1 RCLSDSDELY
11 TINRTPPGS
20 GRPQRLLW
28 QTAVR
33 HITEQRFIQE
43 HSSSSG
49 GSSSGGGKGVSSDE
63 TCCPNHHPHPPHHH
77 HLRRQSAGRSLGSE
91 RHNNGGT
98 KVFPEGTSSSGDLGF
113 LPLDCAPSNSDFFLN
128 WGYTYRGVIFPT
140 LRNSFKSRDLERLY
154 QRYFLGQRRKSEV
167 VMNILDVLTK
177 LTLLFLHLTLA
188 SAPMDPIKGILLG
201 FFTGIEVVICALVV
215 VRKDTTSYTY
225 LQYSGV
231 VTWVAMATQILA
243 AGLGCGLLGDGI
255 GYVLFTLFATY
266 SMLPLPLTWAILAG
280 LVTSVLQ
287 LVMQLVIPRF
297 AVTSLNQIAAQAVLF
312 MCMNTAGIF
321 ISYLSDRAQRQAFL
335 ETRRCVEA
343 RLRLETEN
351 QRQERLVL
359 SVLPRFVV
367 LEMIN
372 DMTNVEDEHLQHQF
386 HKIYIHRYENVSILF
401 ADVKGFTNLSTTL
414 SAQELVRMLNE
425 LFARFDRLAHEHHC
439 LRIKILGDCYYCVS
453 GLPEPRQDHAH
464 CCVEMGLSMIKTIR
478 YVRSRTKHD
487 IDMRIGI
494 HSGSVLC
501 GVLGLRK
508 WQFDVWSWDVDIA
521 NKLESGG
528 IPGRIHISK
537 ATLDCLNGDYKV
549 EEGHGKERNEF
560 LRKHNIETYL
570 IKQPEESLLTLPED
584 IVKEA
589 VSSSDRRNSGATFT
603 EGSWSP
609 ELPFDNIV
617 GKQNTLAALTRNSIN
632 LLPNHLAQALHVQ
645 SGPEEINKRIE
656 HTIDLRSGDKLRRE
670 HIKPFSLMFKD
681 SSLEHKYSQMRD
693 EVFKSNL
700 VCAFIVLVFI
710 TAIQSLLPSSRVIS
724 MVIQFSILIML
735 HSALVLI
742 TTAEDYKCLP
752 LMLRKTCCWIN
763 ETYLARNV
771 IIFASILINFLGAI
785 INILWCDFDK
795 PIALK
800 NQTFN
805 NSSASFT
812 DICSCPEYFVFTGVL
827 AMVTCAVFL
836 RLNSVLKLAVLLIMI
851 AIYSL
856 LTETIYASLFLQ
868 YDNFNHNGD
877 TDFLG
882 TKEASLLL
890 MAMFLLAVFYHGQ
903 QLEYTA
909 RLDFLWR
916 VQAKEEINEMKEL
929 REHNENMLRNILP
942 SHVARHFLEKDRDN
956 EELYSQSY
964 DAVGVMFA
972 SIPGFADFYSQT
984 EMNNQGVECLRLLNE
999 IIADFDELL
1008 GEERFQDIEKIKT
1021 IGSTYMAVSGLSPEK
1036 QQCEDKWG
1044 HLCALADFSIALNE
1058 SIQEINK
1065 HSFNNFELRIGIS
1078 HGSVVAGVI
1087 GAKKPQYDIWGK
1099 TVNLA
1104 SRMDSTGVSD
1114 RIQVPEETY
1123 LILKDRGF
1131 AFDYRGE
1138 IYVKGISEQEGKIK
1152 TYFLLGRV
1160 QPNPL
1165 ILQPR
1170 KLTGQYS
1177 LAAVV
1182 LGLVQSLNRQ
1192 KQKQILNENN
1202 NSGIIKGHYNRRTL
1216 LTPGGSEAAAQADG
1230 ADKTELP

>member
-1 RCLSDSDELY
+1 MELSEVRCSSASEELY
-11 TINRTPPGS
+11 TINKTPSSSNNSNSSGS
-20 GRPQRLLW
+20 ARPKRLLW
-28 QTAVR
+28 QNAVR
-33 HITEQRFIQE
+33 HITEQRFIHEQ
-43 HSSSSG
+43 
-49 GSSSGGGKGVSSDE
+49 GGGGVKGIGPEEPYDPSQGA
-63 TCCPNHHPHPPHHH
+63 
-77 HLRRQSAGRSLGSE
+77 RKQSAGRTSVGD

-98 KVFPEGTSSSGDLGF
+98 KVFPERASSDLGF
-113 LPLDCAPSNSDFFLN
+113 LQIDCAPSNSDFFLN

-154 QRYFLGQRRKSEV
+154 QRYFLGQRRKSVV
-167 VMNILDVLTK
+167 VMNILDVVTK
-177 LTLLFLHLTLA
+177 LTLLVLHLTLA
-188 SAPMDPIKGILLG
+188 SIPMDPIKGTLLG

-215 VRKDTTSYTY
+215 VRKDTTSHSY

-243 AGLGCGLLGDGI
+243 AGLGYGLLGDGV

-280 LVTSVLQ
+280 LFTSGLHILVQ
-287 LVMQLVIPRF
+287 LLISKNVQL
-297 AVTSLNQIAAQAVLF
+297 SSNQIAAQSVLF

-335 ETRRCVEA
+335 ETRRCIEA

-386 HKIYIHRYENVSILF
+386 HRIYIHRYENVSILF

-453 GLPEPRQDHAH
+453 GLPEPRPDHAH

-537 ATLDCLNGDYKV
+537 AALDCLNGDYEV
-549 EEGHGKERNEF
+549 EEGHGKDRNDF
-560 LRKHNIETYL
+560 LRRHNIETYL
-570 IKQPEESLLTLPED
+570 IKQPEESLLSLPED
-584 IVKEA
+584 IMKEA
-589 VSSSDRRNSGATFT
+589 ASSADRRASSATFN
-603 EGSWSP
+603 EASWSP

-617 GKQNTLAALTRNSIN
+617 GKEN
-632 LLPNHLAQALHVQ
+632 
-645 SGPEEINKRIE
+645 
-656 HTIDLRSGDKLRRE
+656 
-670 HIKPFSLMFKD
+670 
-681 SSLEHKYSQMRD
+681 YSQMRD

-700 VCAFIVLVFI
+700 VCAFIVLIFI
-710 TAIQSLLPSSRVIS
+710 TTIQSLLPSASMVT
-724 MVIQFSILIML
+724 MVIQFSVLIIL
-735 HSALVLI
+735 HSCLVLV

-752 LMLRKTCCWIN
+752 LVLRKACCWIN
-763 ETYLARNV
+763 ETYAARNV
-771 IIFASILINFLGAI
+771 IIFVSILINFLAAM

-795 PIALK
+795 SSTFR
-800 NQTFN
+800 NQTYN
-805 NSSASFT
+805 ESASIP
-812 DICSCPEYFVFTGVL
+812 DICFYPEYFVFTGVL

-836 RLNSVLKLAVLLIMI
+836 RLNSVLKLAVLLVMI

-856 LTETIYASLFLQ
+856 LTEAFYTSLFVR
-868 YDNFNHNGD
+868 YDTVHHN
-877 TDFLG
+877 TENFLG
-882 TKEASLLL
+882 TKETSLLL

-1008 GEERFQDIEKIKT
+1008 GEDRFQDIEKIKT

-1044 HLCALADFSIALNE
+1044 HLCALADFAIALNE

-1065 HSFNNFELRIGIS
+1065 HSFNNFELRIGMT

-1104 SRMDSTGVSD
+1104 SRMDSTGVSGK
-1114 RIQVPEETY
+1114 IQVPEETY
-1123 LILKDRGF
+1123 LILKERGF
-1131 AFDYRGE
+1131 AFEYRGE
-1138 IYVKGISEQEGKIK
+1138 IYVKGISEQEGKIR
-1152 TYFLLGRV
+1152 THFLLGRV

-1170 KLTGQYS
+1170 KITGQYS

-1202 NSGIIKGHYNRRTL
+1202 NSGIMKGHHHYNRRTL
-1216 LTPGGSEAAAQADG
+1216 LAHGGSEVGGGHHAEA
-1230 ADKTELP
+1230 ADKTELS

>member
-1 RCLSDSDELY
+1 MELSEVRCLSDSAELY

-20 GRPQRLLW
+20 GRARPQRLLW

-43 HSSSSG
+43 QSSSSG
-49 GSSSGGGKGVSSDE
+49 GSSGGGKALGSQDS
-63 TCCPNHHPHPPHHH
+63 CCPNHHPHPP
-77 HLRRQSAGRSLGSE
+77 RRPSE

-98 KVFPEGTSSSGDLGF
+98 KVFPERTSSSGDLGF
-113 LPLDCAPSNSDFFLN
+113 LHLDCAPSNSDFFLS

-154 QRYFLGQRRKSEV
+154 QRYFLGQRRKSQV

-177 LTLLFLHLTLA
+177 LTLLLLHLTLA

-280 LVTSVLQ
+280 LVTSLLQ
-287 LVMQLVIPRF
+287 LVMQLVIPRL
-297 AVTSLNQIAAQAVLF
+297 AVTSLNQIAAPAVLF

-584 IVKEA
+584 IVKES
-589 VSSSDRRNSGATFT
+589 VSISDRRNSGATFT

-617 GKQNTLAALTRNSIN
+617 GKQN
-632 LLPNHLAQALHVQ
+632 
-645 SGPEEINKRIE
+645 
-656 HTIDLRSGDKLRRE
+656 
-670 HIKPFSLMFKD
+670 
-681 SSLEHKYSQMRD
+681 YSQMRD

-710 TAIQSLLPSSRVIS
+710 TAIQSLLPSTRMMP

-735 HSALVLI
+735 HSTLVLI

-752 LMLRKTCCWIN
+752 LVLRKTCCWIN

-795 PIALK
+795 PIPFK

-805 NSSASFT
+805 SSESFT
-812 DICSCPEYFVFTGVL
+812 DICSYPEYFVFTGVL

-856 LTETIYASLFLQ
+856 LTETVYASLFLQ
-868 YDNFNHNGD
+868 YDNLNHNGE

-1104 SRMDSTGVSD
+1104 SRMDSTGVSG

-1123 LILKDRGF
+1123 LILKDKGF

-1216 LTPGGSEAAAQADG
+1216 LTSSGPEAVAQAEG
-1230 ADKTELP
+1230 SDKTELP

>member
-1 RCLSDSDELY
+1 MELSEVRCLSDSDELY
-11 TINRTPPGS
+11 TINQTPPS
-20 GRPQRLLW
+20 GGVRSQRLLW

-43 HSSSSG
+43 HSS
-49 GSSSGGGKGVSSDE
+49 GKALGSDE
-63 TCCPNHHPHPPHHH
+63 PCCPNHSHRPRSH
-77 HLRRQSAGRSLGSE
+77 SAGKSLGA
-91 RHNNGGT
+91 HNNGGT
-98 KVFPEGTSSSGDLGF
+98 KVFPERTSSSGDLGF
-113 LPLDCAPSNSDFFLN
+113 LHVDCAPSNSDFFLS

-140 LRNSFKSRDLERLY
+140 LHNSFKSRDLERLY

-167 VMNILDVLTK
+167 VVNILDILTK
-177 LTLLFLHLTLA
+177 LTLLLLHLSLA
-188 SAPMDPIKGILLG
+188 SAPMGSLKGILLG

-243 AGLGCGLLGDGI
+243 AGLGCGLLGDSV

-280 LVTSVLQ
+280 LVTSLLQ
-287 LVMQLVIPRF
+287 LVMEMVIPRH
-297 AVTSLNQIAAQAVLF
+297 AVTSINQTAAQAVLF

-487 IDMRIGI
+487 VDMRIGI

-537 ATLDCLNGDYKV
+537 ATLDCLNGDYNV

-589 VSSSDRRNSGATFT
+589 ITSSDRRNSAATFT

-617 GKQNTLAALTRNSIN
+617 GKQ
-632 LLPNHLAQALHVQ
+632 H
-645 SGPEEINKRIE
+645 
-656 HTIDLRSGDKLRRE
+656 
-670 HIKPFSLMFKD
+670 
-681 SSLEHKYSQMRD
+681 YSQMRD

-700 VCAFIVLVFI
+700 VCAFMVLLFI
-710 TAIQSLLPSSRVIS
+710 TAVQSLLPSSRMIPMIV
-724 MVIQFSILIML
+724 QFSVLIML
-735 HSALVLI
+735 HSALLLI

-752 LMLRKTCCWIN
+752 LVLRKTCCWIN

-771 IIFASILINFLGAI
+771 IIFASIMINFLGAV
-785 INILWCDFDK
+785 INILWCDFDQ
-795 PIALK
+795 PVAFK

-805 NSSASFT
+805 SSAYFP
-812 DICSCPEYFVFTGVL
+812 DICSYPEYFVFTGIL

-851 AIYSL
+851 AIYCF
-856 LTETIYASLFLQ
+856 LTETIYASLFQ
-868 YDNFNHNGD
+868 RYDDIHHNGD
-877 TDFLG
+877 TNFLG

-890 MAMFLLAVFYHGQ
+890 MAVFLLAVFYHGQ

-916 VQAKEEINEMKEL
+916 GQAKEEINEMKEL

-1104 SRMDSTGVSD
+1104 SRMDSTGISG
-1114 RIQVPEETY
+1114 RMQVPEETY
-1123 LILKDRGF
+1123 LILKDKGF

-1216 LTPGGSEAAAQADG
+1216 LTSGGSESAAQVEG

>member
-1 RCLSDSDELY
+1 MELSDVRCLSGSEELY
-11 TINRTPPGS
+11 TIHPTPPAGDGGS
-20 GRPQRLLW
+20 GSRPQRLLW

-33 HITEQRFIQE
+33 HITEQRFV
-43 HSSSSG
+43 HGHRGSG
-49 GSSSGGGKGVSSDE
+49 GGSGSSSKASDPVGGG
-63 TCCPNHHPHPPHHH
+63 PNHHASQ
-77 HLRRQSAGRSLGSE
+77 LAGDSALPLYALGPGE
-91 RHNNGGT
+91 RAHSPGCT
-98 KVFPEGTSSSGDLGF
+98 KVFPERSGSGGGGGSGGAGDLGF
-113 LPLDCAPSNSDFFLN
+113 LHLDCAPSNSDFFLKG
-128 WGYTYRGVIFPT
+128 GYSYRGVIFPT

-167 VMNILDVLTK
+167 VMNVLDVLTK
-177 LTLLFLHLTLA
+177 LTLLVLHLSLA
-188 SAPMDPIKGILLG
+188 SAPMDPLKGILLG

-215 VRKDTTSYTY
+215 VRKDTTSHTY

-231 VTWVAMATQILA
+231 VTWVAMTTQILA
-243 AGLGCGLLGDGI
+243 AGLGYGLLGDGI

-280 LVTSVLQ
+280 LGTSLLQVVLQ
-287 LVMQLVIPRF
+287 GVIPRL
-297 AVTSLNQIAAQAVLF
+297 AVISINQVVAQAVLF

-386 HKIYIHRYENVSILF
+386 HRIYIHRYENVSILF

-487 IDMRIGI
+487 VDMRIGI

-537 ATLDCLNGDYKV
+537 ATLDCLNGDYNV

-570 IKQPEESLLTLPED
+570 IKQPEESLLSLPED
-584 IVKEA
+584 IVKES

-681 SSLEHKYSQMRD
+681 SSLEHKY
-693 EVFKSNL
+693 
-700 VCAFIVLVFI
+700 
-710 TAIQSLLPSSRVIS
+710 
-724 MVIQFSILIML
+724 
-735 HSALVLI
+735 
-742 TTAEDYKCLP
+742 
-752 LMLRKTCCWIN
+752 
-763 ETYLARNV
+763 
-771 IIFASILINFLGAI
+771 
-785 INILWCDFDK
+785 
-795 PIALK
+795 
-800 NQTFN
+800 
-805 NSSASFT
+805 
-812 DICSCPEYFVFTGVL
+812 FVFTGVL

-851 AIYSL
+851 AIYAL
-856 LTETIYASLFLQ
+856 LTETIYAGLFLR
-868 YDNFNHNGD
+868 YDNLNHSGE
-877 TDFLG
+877 DFLG

-1008 GEERFQDIEKIKT
+1008 GEDRFQDIEKIKT

-1036 QQCEDKWG
+1036 QQCEDKWE
-1044 HLCALADFSIALNE
+1044 HLCALADFSLALTE

-1104 SRMDSTGVSD
+1104 SRMDSTGVSG

-1123 LILKDRGF
+1123 LILKDQGF

-1160 QPNPL
+1160 QPNPF
-1165 ILQPR
+1165 ILPPR
-1170 KLTGQYS
+1170 RLPGQYS

-1192 KQKQILNENN
+1192 RQKQLLNENN
-1202 NSGIIKGHYNRRTL
+1202 NTGIIKGHYNRRTL
-1216 LTPGGSEAAAQADG
+1216 LTPSGPEPGAQAEG
-1230 ADKTELP
+1230 TDKSELP

>member
-1 RCLSDSDELY
+1 MELSDVRCLSGSEELY
-11 TINRTPPGS
+11 TIHPTPPAGDGGS
-20 GRPQRLLW
+20 GSRPQRLLW

-33 HITEQRFIQE
+33 HITEQRFV
-43 HSSSSG
+43 HGHRGSG
-49 GSSSGGGKGVSSDE
+49 GGSGSSSKASDPVGGG
-63 TCCPNHHPHPPHHH
+63 PNHHASQ
-77 HLRRQSAGRSLGSE
+77 LAGDSALPLYALGPGE
-91 RHNNGGT
+91 RAHSPGCT
-98 KVFPEGTSSSGDLGF
+98 KVFPERSGSGGGGGAGDLGF
-113 LPLDCAPSNSDFFLN
+113 LHLDCAPSNSDFFLKG
-128 WGYTYRGVIFPT
+128 GYSYRGVIFPT

-167 VMNILDVLTK
+167 VMNVLDVLTK
-177 LTLLFLHLTLA
+177 LTLLVLHLSLA
-188 SAPMDPIKGILLG
+188 SAPMDPLKGILLG

-215 VRKDTTSYTY
+215 VRKDTTSHTY

-231 VTWVAMATQILA
+231 VTWVAMTTQILA
-243 AGLGCGLLGDGI
+243 AGLGYGLLGDGI

-280 LVTSVLQ
+280 LGTSLLQVVLQ
-287 LVMQLVIPRF
+287 GVTPRLAVI
-297 AVTSLNQIAAQAVLF
+297 SINQVVAQAVLF

-372 DMTNVEDEHLQHQF
+372 DMSNVEDEHLQHQF
-386 HKIYIHRYENVSILF
+386 HRIYIHRYENVSILF

-487 IDMRIGI
+487 VDMRIGI

-537 ATLDCLNGDYKV
+537 ATLDCLSGHYNV
-549 EEGHGKERNEF
+549 EEGHGKERNDF

-570 IKQPEESLLTLPED
+570 IKQPEESLLSLPED
-584 IVKEA
+584 IVKES
-589 VSSSDRRNSGATFT
+589 VSSSDGRNSGATFT

-617 GKQNTLAALTRNSIN
+617 GKQN
-632 LLPNHLAQALHVQ
+632 
-645 SGPEEINKRIE
+645 
-656 HTIDLRSGDKLRRE
+656 
-670 HIKPFSLMFKD
+670 
-681 SSLEHKYSQMRD
+681 YSQMRD

-700 VCAFIVLVFI
+700 VCAFIVLLFI
-710 TAIQSLLPSSRVIS
+710 TAIQSLLPSSRV
-724 MVIQFSILIML
+724 MPMAIQFSILIML

-752 LMLRKTCCWIN
+752 LVLRKTCCWIN

-785 INILWCDFDK
+785 LNILWCDFDK
-795 PIALK
+795 SIPLK
-800 NQTFN
+800 NLTF
-805 NSSASFT
+805 NSSAVFT
-812 DICSCPEYFVFTGVL
+812 DICSYPEYFVFTGVL

-851 AIYSL
+851 AIYAL
-856 LTETIYASLFLQ
+856 LTETIYAGLFLR
-868 YDNFNHNGD
+868 YDNLNHSGE
-877 TDFLG
+877 DFLG

-1008 GEERFQDIEKIKT
+1008 GEDRFQDIEKIKT

-1036 QQCEDKWG
+1036 QQCEAKWE
-1044 HLCALADFSIALNE
+1044 HLCALADFSLALTE

-1104 SRMDSTGVSD
+1104 SRMDSTGVSG

-1123 LILKDRGF
+1123 LILKDQGF

-1160 QPNPL
+1160 QPNPF
-1165 ILQPR
+1165 ILPPR
-1170 KLTGQYS
+1170 RLPGQYS

-1192 KQKQILNENN
+1192 RQKQLLNENN
-1202 NSGIIKGHYNRRTL
+1202 NTGIIKGHYNRRTL
-1216 LTPGGSEAAAQADG
+1216 LTPSGPEPGAQAEG
-1230 ADKTELP
+1230 TDKSELP

>member
-1 RCLSDSDELY
+1 MELSEVRCSSASEELY
-11 TINRTPPGS
+11 TINKTPSNNNGN
-20 GRPQRLLW
+20 RPKRLLW
-28 QTAVR
+28 QNAVR
-33 HITEQRFIQE
+33 HITEQRFIHE
-43 HSSSSG
+43 HSPKPVSPDEPHAQ
-49 GSSSGGGKGVSSDE
+49 GSRK
-63 TCCPNHHPHPPHHH
+63 
-77 HLRRQSAGRSLGSE
+77 QSAGRTSVSD

-98 KVFPEGTSSSGDLGF
+98 KVFPERSSSDLGF
-113 LPLDCAPSNSDFFLN
+113 LQIDCAPSNSDFFLS

-140 LRNSFKSRDLERLY
+140 LRYAFKSRDLERLY
-154 QRYFLGQRRKSEV
+154 QRYFLGQRRKSVV
-167 VMNILDVLTK
+167 VMNILDVVTK
-177 LTLLFLHLTLA
+177 LTLLVLHLTLA
-188 SAPMDPIKGILLG
+188 STPMDPIKGMLLG

-215 VRKDTTSYTY
+215 VRKDTSSHGY

-243 AGLGCGLLGDGI
+243 TGLGYGLLGDGI

-266 SMLPLPLTWAILAG
+266 SMLPLPLTWAIVAG
-280 LVTSVLQ
+280 LLTSALHIAIQLLVPPRAQISTNQLLAQVL
-287 LVMQLVIPRF
+287 
-297 AVTSLNQIAAQAVLF
+297 LF
-312 MCMNTAGIF
+312 LCINTAGMF

-335 ETRRCVEA
+335 ETRRCIEA

-372 DMTNVEDEHLQHQF
+372 DMTNVEDENLQHQF
-386 HKIYIHRYENVSILF
+386 HRIYIHRYENVSILF

-453 GLPEPRQDHAH
+453 GLPEPRPDHAH

-537 ATLDCLNGDYKV
+537 AALDCLNGDYEV
-549 EEGHGKERNEF
+549 EEGHGKDRNDF
-560 LRKHNIETYL
+560 LRRHNIETFL

-584 IVKEA
+584 IMRD
-589 VSSSDRRNSGATFT
+589 STNQSDHRPSNTSFT
-603 EGSWSP
+603 EGTWSP
-609 ELPFDNIV
+609 ELPFHNIV
-617 GKQNTLAALTRNSIN
+617 GKQN
-632 LLPNHLAQALHVQ
+632 
-645 SGPEEINKRIE
+645 
-656 HTIDLRSGDKLRRE
+656 
-670 HIKPFSLMFKD
+670 
-681 SSLEHKYSQMRD
+681 YSQMRD

-700 VCAFIVLVFI
+700 VCAFIVLLFI
-710 TAIQSLLPSSRVIS
+710 TGIQSFLPSARMVT
-724 MVIQFSILIML
+724 MVIQFS
-735 HSALVLI
+735 VLI
-742 TTAEDYKCLP
+742 LLHCCLVIVTTAEDYKCLP
-752 LMLRKTCCWIN
+752 LVLRKACCWVN
-763 ETYLARNV
+763 ETYAARNV
-771 IIFASILINFLGAI
+771 VIFLSILINFLAAM

-795 PIALK
+795 SVSFR

-805 NSSASFT
+805 ASASIP
-812 DICSCPEYFVFTGVL
+812 DICFFPEYFVFTGVL

-836 RLNSVLKLAVLLIMI
+836 RLNSVLKLAILLIMI
-851 AIYSL
+851 AIYTV
-856 LTETIYASLFLQ
+856 LTEAFYTPLFIR
-868 YDNFNHNGD
+868 YDKLTLNQSKS
-877 TDFLG
+877 FLG
-882 TKEASLLL
+882 TKETSLLL

-916 VQAKEEINEMKEL
+916 VQAKEEINEMREL

-964 DAVGVMFA
+964 DSVGVMFA

-1044 HLCALADFSIALNE
+1044 HLCALADFAIALNE

-1065 HSFNNFELRIGIS
+1065 HSFNNFQLRIGMA

-1104 SRMDSTGVSD
+1104 SRMDSTGVSGK
-1114 RIQVPEETY
+1114 IQLPEETY
-1123 LILKDRGF
+1123 AILNERGF
-1131 AFDYRGE
+1131 AFEYRGE
-1138 IYVKGISEQEGKIK
+1138 IYVKGISEQEGKIR
-1152 TYFLLGRV
+1152 THFLLGRV

-1202 NSGIIKGHYNRRTL
+1202 NSGIMKGHYNRRTL
-1216 LTPGGSEAAAQADG
+1216 LAPGGSDTSHAEVT
-1230 ADKTELP
+1230 DKSELA

>member
-1 RCLSDSDELY
+1 MELSEVRCSSASEELY
-11 TINRTPPGS
+11 TINKTPSSSNNSNSSGS
-20 GRPQRLLW
+20 ARPKRLLW
-28 QTAVR
+28 QNAVR
-33 HITEQRFIQE
+33 HITEQRFIHEQ
-43 HSSSSG
+43 
-49 GSSSGGGKGVSSDE
+49 GGGGVKGIGPDE
-63 TCCPNHHPHPPHHH
+63 PYDPSQGA
-77 HLRRQSAGRSLGSE
+77 RKQSAGRTSVGD

-98 KVFPEGTSSSGDLGF
+98 KVFPERASSDLGF
-113 LPLDCAPSNSDFFLN
+113 LQIDCAPSNSDFFLN

-154 QRYFLGQRRKSEV
+154 QRYFLGQRRKSVV
-167 VMNILDVLTK
+167 VMNILDVVTK
-177 LTLLFLHLTLA
+177 LTLLVLHLTLA
-188 SAPMDPIKGILLG
+188 SIPMDPIKGTLLG

-215 VRKDTTSYTY
+215 VRKDTTSHSY

-243 AGLGCGLLGDGI
+243 AGLGYGLLGDGV

-280 LVTSVLQ
+280 LFTSGLHILVQ
-287 LVMQLVIPRF
+287 LLISKNVQL
-297 AVTSLNQIAAQAVLF
+297 SSNQIAAQAVLF

-335 ETRRCVEA
+335 ETRRCIEA

-386 HKIYIHRYENVSILF
+386 HRIYIHRYENVSILF

-453 GLPEPRQDHAH
+453 GLPEPRPDHAH

-537 ATLDCLNGDYKV
+537 AALDCLNGDYEV
-549 EEGHGKERNEF
+549 EEGHGKDRNDF
-560 LRKHNIETYL
+560 LRRHNIETYL
-570 IKQPEESLLTLPED
+570 IKQPEESLLSLPED
-584 IVKEA
+584 IMKEA
-589 VSSSDRRNSGATFT
+589 ASSADRRASSATFN
-603 EGSWSP
+603 EASWSP

-617 GKQNTLAALTRNSIN
+617 GKEN
-632 LLPNHLAQALHVQ
+632 
-645 SGPEEINKRIE
+645 
-656 HTIDLRSGDKLRRE
+656 
-670 HIKPFSLMFKD
+670 
-681 SSLEHKYSQMRD
+681 YSQMRD

-710 TAIQSLLPSSRVIS
+710 TTIQSLLPSASMVT
-724 MVIQFSILIML
+724 MVIQFSVLIIL
-735 HSALVLI
+735 HSCLVLV

-752 LMLRKTCCWIN
+752 LVLRKACCWIN
-763 ETYLARNV
+763 ETYAARNV
-771 IIFASILINFLGAI
+771 IIFVSILINFLAAM

-795 PIALK
+795 SSTFR
-800 NQTFN
+800 NQTYN
-805 NSSASFT
+805 ESASIP
-812 DICSCPEYFVFTGVL
+812 DICFYPEYFVFTGVL

-836 RLNSVLKLAVLLIMI
+836 RLNSVLKLAVLLVMI

-856 LTETIYASLFLQ
+856 LTEAFYTSLFVR
-868 YDNFNHNGD
+868 YDTVHHN
-877 TDFLG
+877 TENFLG
-882 TKEASLLL
+882 TKETSLLL

-1008 GEERFQDIEKIKT
+1008 GEDRFQDIEKIKT

-1044 HLCALADFSIALNE
+1044 HLCALADFAIALNE

-1065 HSFNNFELRIGIS
+1065 HSFNNFELRIGMT

-1104 SRMDSTGVSD
+1104 SRMDSTGVSGK
-1114 RIQVPEETY
+1114 IQVPEETY
-1123 LILKDRGF
+1123 LILKERGF
-1131 AFDYRGE
+1131 AFEYRGE
-1138 IYVKGISEQEGKIK
+1138 IYVKGISEQEGKIR
-1152 TYFLLGRV
+1152 THFLLGRV

-1170 KLTGQYS
+1170 KITGQYS

-1202 NSGIIKGHYNRRTL
+1202 NSGIMKGHHHYNRRTL
-1216 LTPGGSEAAAQADG
+1216 LAHGGSEVGGGHHAEA
-1230 ADKTELP
+1230 ADKTELS

>member
-1 RCLSDSDELY
+1 MELSEVRCLSDSDELY

-49 GSSSGGGKGVSSDE
+49 GSSSGGGGKGFSSEE

-167 VMNILDVLTK
+167 VVNILDVLTK

-287 LVMQLVIPRF
+287 LVMQLVIPRL

-372 DMTNVEDEHLQHQF
+372 DMSTVEGEHLQHQF

-453 GLPEPRQDHAH
+453 GLPEPREDHAH

-537 ATLDCLNGDYKV
+537 ATLDCLNGDYRV

-617 GKQNTLAALTRNSIN
+617 GKQN
-632 LLPNHLAQALHVQ
+632 
-645 SGPEEINKRIE
+645 
-656 HTIDLRSGDKLRRE
+656 
-670 HIKPFSLMFKD
+670 
-681 SSLEHKYSQMRD
+681 YSQMRD

-710 TAIQSLLPSSRVIS
+710 TAIQSLLPSSRVIP
-724 MVIQFSILIML
+724 MVIQFSTLIML

-785 INILWCDFDK
+785 INILWCDLEK
-795 PIALK
+795 PVALK

-805 NSSASFT
+805 SSASFP
-812 DICSCPEYFVFTGVL
+812 DICSYPEYFVFTGVL

-856 LTETIYASLFLQ
+856 LTETVYASLFLQ
-868 YDNFNHNGD
+868 YDNLNHNGD

-984 EMNNQGVECLRLLNE
+984 EMNKQGVECLRLLNE

-1104 SRMDSTGVSD
+1104 SRMDSTGVSG

-1216 LTPGGSEAAAQADG
+1216 LTPGGSEAAVQAEG
-1230 ADKTELP
+1230 ADKTEMP

>member
-1 RCLSDSDELY
+1 MELSEVRCSSASEELY
-11 TINRTPPGS
+11 TINRTPGT
-20 GRPQRLLW
+20 RPKRLLW
-28 QTAVR
+28 QNAVR
-33 HITEQRFIQE
+33 HITEQRFLNE
-43 HSSSSG
+43 HNSAKTVSSSEDSWSPDG
-49 GSSSGGGKGVSSDE
+49 RK
-63 TCCPNHHPHPPHHH
+63 P
-77 HLRRQSAGRSLGSE
+77 SAGRASIGG
-91 RHNNGGT
+91 HNNNGGT
-98 KVFPEGTSSSGDLGF
+98 KVFPERTSNDLGF
-113 LPLDCAPSNSDFFLN
+113 LHLDCAPTNSDFFLN

-154 QRYFLGQRRKSEV
+154 QRYFLGQRRKSVV

-177 LTLLFLHLTLA
+177 LTVLILHLTLA
-188 SAPMDPIKGILLG
+188 SAPMDPVKGILLG

-215 VRKDTTSYTY
+215 VRKDTTSHSY
-225 LQYSGV
+225 LQYSGL

-243 AGLGCGLLGDGI
+243 TGLGYGLLGDGI

-280 LVTSVLQ
+280 LLTSALHLAVRLLFPPAAIPTTNQ
-287 LVMQLVIPRF
+287 VI
-297 AVTSLNQIAAQAVLF
+297 AESVLF
-312 MCMNTAGIF
+312 MCMNIAGIF
-321 ISYLSDRAQRQAFL
+321 ISYLADRAQRQAFL
-335 ETRRCVEA
+335 ETRRCIEA

-372 DMTNVEDEHLQHQF
+372 DMSNVEDEHLQHQF

-464 CCVEMGLSMIKTIR
+464 CCVEMGLNMIKTIR
-478 YVRSRTKHD
+478 YVRVHTKHE

-537 ATLDCLNGDYKV
+537 ATLDCLNGDYEV

-560 LRKHNIETYL
+560 LRKHNIESYL
-570 IKQPEESLLTLPED
+570 IMQPEESLLTLPED
-584 IVKEA
+584 IMKE
-589 VSSSDRRNSGATFT
+589 SSTSCDRSNSATTFT

-617 GKQNTLAALTRNSIN
+617 GKQN
-632 LLPNHLAQALHVQ
+632 
-645 SGPEEINKRIE
+645 
-656 HTIDLRSGDKLRRE
+656 
-670 HIKPFSLMFKD
+670 
-681 SSLEHKYSQMRD
+681 YSQMRD

-700 VCAFIVLVFI
+700 VCAFIVLIFI
-710 TAIQSLLPSSRVIS
+710 TAIQSLLPTSRTLP
-724 MVIQFSILIML
+724 MVIQFTILIML
-735 HSALVLI
+735 HAALVLV

-752 LMLRKTCCWIN
+752 LVLRKTCCWIN
-763 ETYLARNV
+763 ETHFARNV
-771 IIFASILINFLGAI
+771 IIFASIMINFLGAV
-785 INILWCDFDK
+785 INIFWCDFEK
-795 PIALK
+795 STALK
-800 NQTFN
+800 NETS
-805 NSSASFT
+805 NSTATCT
-812 DICSCPEYFVFTGVL
+812 DICFYPEYFVFTGVL

-836 RLNSVLKLAVLLIMI
+836 RLNSILKLAVLMIMI
-851 AIYSL
+851 AVYSL
-856 LTETIYASLFLQ
+856 LTETIYSSLFIR
-868 YDNFNHNGD
+868 YDNFHHNGD
-877 TDFLG
+877 RDFLG
-882 TKEASLLL
+882 TKETSLLL

-916 VQAKEEINEMKEL
+916 VQAKEEVNEMKEL

-956 EELYSQSY
+956 DELYSQSY
-964 DAVGVMFA
+964 DSVAVMFA

-1044 HLCALADFSIALNE
+1044 HLCALADFTIALNE

-1065 HSFNNFELRIGIS
+1065 HSFNNFELRIGVS
-1078 HGSVVAGVI
+1078 QGSVVAGVI

-1104 SRMDSTGVSD
+1104 SRMDSTGISGK
-1114 RIQVPEETY
+1114 IQVPEDTY

-1131 AFDYRGE
+1131 AFECRGE

-1152 TYFLLGRV
+1152 TYFLQGRV

-1165 ILQPR
+1165 IMQPR

-1216 LTPGGSEAAAQADG
+1216 LTSTVPEAVAQVEGSE
-1230 ADKTELP
+1230 KNELP

>member
-1 RCLSDSDELY
+1 MELSEVRCLSDSDELY

-49 GSSSGGGKGVSSDE
+49 GSSSGGGKGFSSEE

-77 HLRRQSAGRSLGSE
+77 HHHLRRQSAGRSLGGE

-98 KVFPEGTSSSGDLGF
+98 KVFPERTSSSGDLGF

-287 LVMQLVIPRF
+287 LVMQLVIPRL

-589 VSSSDRRNSGATFT
+589 VSSTDRRNSGATFT

-617 GKQNTLAALTRNSIN
+617 GKQN
-632 LLPNHLAQALHVQ
+632 
-645 SGPEEINKRIE
+645 
-656 HTIDLRSGDKLRRE
+656 
-670 HIKPFSLMFKD
+670 
-681 SSLEHKYSQMRD
+681 YSQMRD

-710 TAIQSLLPSSRVIS
+710 TAIQSLLPSSRVIP

-795 PIALK
+795 PVALK

-805 NSSASFT
+805 SSASFM
-812 DICSCPEYFVFTGVL
+812 DICSYPEYFVFTGVL

-1216 LTPGGSEAAAQADG
+1216 LTPGGSEAAAQAEG

>member
-1 RCLSDSDELY
+1 MELSEVRCSSASEEQ
-11 TINRTPPGS
+11 RTAGS
-20 GRPQRLLW
+20 ARPKRLLW
-28 QTAVR
+28 QHAVR
-33 HITEQRFIQE
+33 HITEQRFIHEQ
-43 HSSSSG
+43 
-49 GSSSGGGKGVSSDE
+49 GGGGAGEGGPDE
-63 TCCPNHHPHPPHHH
+63 PDDPD
-77 HLRRQSAGRSLGSE
+77 RDARKQSAGRASVGVG
-91 RHNNGGT
+91 HNNGGT
-98 KVFPEGTSSSGDLGF
+98 KVFPERASSDLGF
-113 LPLDCAPSNSDFFLN
+113 LQIDCAPSDSDFFLN
-128 WGYTYRGVIFPT
+128 RGHTYRGVIFPT
-140 LRNSFKSRDLERLY
+140 LRNAFKSRDLERLY
-154 QRYFLGQRRKSEV
+154 QRYFLGQRRKSVV
-167 VMNILDVLTK
+167 VMNLLDVVTK
-177 LTLLFLHLTLA
+177 ITLLVLHLTLA
-188 SAPMDPIKGILLG
+188 SSPMDPVKGTLLG
-201 FFTGIEVVICALVV
+201 FFTCVEVVICALVV
-215 VRKDTTSYTY
+215 VRKDTTSHSY

-243 AGLGCGLLGDGI
+243 AGLGYGLLGDGV

-280 LVTSVLQ
+280 LFTSGLHILVQMLISQNTQ
-287 LVMQLVIPRF
+287 LF
-297 AVTSLNQIAAQAVLF
+297 TNQVAAQAVLF

-335 ETRRCVEA
+335 ETRRCIEA

-386 HKIYIHRYENVSILF
+386 HRIYIHRYENVSILF

-425 LFARFDRLAHEHHC
+425 LFARFDRLAHENHC

-537 ATLDCLNGDYKV
+537 AALDCLNGDYEV
-549 EEGHGKERNEF
+549 EEGHGKDRNDF
-560 LRKHNIETYL
+560 LRRHNIETFL
-570 IKQPEESLLTLPED
+570 IKQPEESTLSLPED
-584 IVKEA
+584 IMKDSASSADHRASSTTFNEA
-589 VSSSDRRNSGATFT
+589 
-603 EGSWSP
+603 SWSP

-617 GKQNTLAALTRNSIN
+617 GKQN
-632 LLPNHLAQALHVQ
+632 
-645 SGPEEINKRIE
+645 
-656 HTIDLRSGDKLRRE
+656 
-670 HIKPFSLMFKD
+670 
-681 SSLEHKYSQMRD
+681 YSQMRD

-700 VCAFIVLVFI
+700 VCAFIVLIFI
-710 TAIQSLLPSSRVIS
+710 STIQSLLPSAR
-724 MVIQFSILIML
+724 MVTMAIQFSVLIVL
-735 HSALVLI
+735 HSCLVLV

-752 LMLRKTCCWIN
+752 LVLRKACCWIN
-763 ETYLARNV
+763 ETYAARNG
-771 IIFASILINFLGAI
+771 IIFVSILINFLAAM
-785 INILWCDFDK
+785 INILWCDLDK
-795 PIALK
+795 SGAFR
-800 NQTFN
+800 NQTYN
-805 NSSASFT
+805 ESASVP
-812 DICSCPEYFVFTGVL
+812 DICSYPEYFVFTGVL

-836 RLNSVLKLAVLLIMI
+836 RLNSVLKLAVLLLMI
-851 AIYSL
+851 GIYSL
-856 LTETIYASLFLQ
+856 LTEAFYTSLFVR
-868 YDNFNHNGD
+868 YDALHHN
-877 TDFLG
+877 TENFLG
-882 TKEASLLL
+882 TKETSLLL

-964 DAVGVMFA
+964 DSVGVMFA

-1008 GEERFQDIEKIKT
+1008 GEDRFQDIEKIKT

-1036 QQCEDKWG
+1036 QLTPPPLLLSSDPQQCEDKWG
-1044 HLCALADFSIALNE
+1044 HLCALADFAIALNE

-1065 HSFNNFELRIGIS
+1065 HSFNNFQLRIGMA

-1104 SRMDSTGVSD
+1104 SRMDSTGVSGH
-1114 RIQVPEETY
+1114 IQVPEDTF
-1123 LILKDRGF
+1123 LILKERGF
-1131 AFDYRGE
+1131 AFEYRGE
-1138 IYVKGISEQEGKIK
+1138 IYVKGISEQEGKIR
-1152 TYFLLGRV
+1152 THFLLGRV

-1165 ILQPR
+1165 IMQPR
-1170 KLTGQYS
+1170 KITGQYS

-1202 NSGIIKGHYNRRTL
+1202 NSGIMKGHHHYNRRTL
-1216 LTPGGSEAAAQADG
+1216 LAAGSSEVGAGHHAEAT
-1230 ADKTELP
+1230 DKAELT

>member
-1 RCLSDSDELY
+1 MELSEVHCSSASASDELY
-11 TINRTPPGS
+11 TINKTSASSNGA
-20 GRPQRLLW
+20 RPKRLLW
-28 QTAVR
+28 QNAVR
-33 HITEQRFIQE
+33 HITEQRFIHE
-43 HSSSSG
+43 HVSASTNKAASPD
-49 GSSSGGGKGVSSDE
+49 GSA
-63 TCCPNHHPHPPHHH
+63 
-77 HLRRQSAGRSLGSE
+77 QQQQQ
-91 RHNNGGT
+91 HNNGGT
-98 KVFPEGTSSSGDLGF
+98 RVFPERSSSDLGF
-113 LPLDCAPSNSDFFLN
+113 VQLDCAPSNAEFFLS

-140 LRNSFKSRDLERLY
+140 LRYAFKSRELERLY
-154 QRYFLGQRRKSEV
+154 QRYFLGQRRKSVV
-167 VMNILDVLTK
+167 VMNILDVVTK
-177 LTLLFLHLTLA
+177 LTLLVLHVALGA
-188 SAPMDPIKGILLG
+188 APVERVRGALLG
-201 FFTGIEVVICALVV
+201 FFTGVEAVVCALVL
-215 VRKDTTSYTY
+215 VRKDAGSHGY
-225 LQYSGV
+225 LQYSGA
-231 VTWVAMATQILA
+231 VTWAAMATQVLA
-243 AGLGCGLLGDGI
+243 AGLGYGLLGDGV

-266 SMLPLPLTWAILAG
+266 SMLPLPLTWAMAAGVFTSALHVALRALAAATPRAH
-280 LVTSVLQ
+280 LSTNQLCAQVL
-287 LVMQLVIPRF
+287 
-297 AVTSLNQIAAQAVLF
+297 LF
-312 MCMNTAGIF
+312 VCMNTAGVF
-321 ISYLSDRAQRQAFL
+321 ISYLADRAQRQAFL
-335 ETRRCVEA
+335 ETRRCIEA

-372 DMTNVEDEHLQHQF
+372 DMSNVEDENLQHQF
-386 HKIYIHRYENVSILF
+386 HRIYIHRYENVSILF

-453 GLPEPRQDHAH
+453 GLPEPRPDHAH

-537 ATLDCLNGDYKV
+537 AALDCLNGAYEV
-549 EEGHGKERNEF
+549 EAGHGKDRNEF
-560 LRKHNIETYL
+560 LRKHNIETFL
-570 IKQPEESLLTLPED
+570 IKQPEESLLALPED
-584 IVKEA
+584 IMKDA
-589 VSSSDRRNSGATFT
+589 TNQSDHRASTTTFT
-603 EGSWSP
+603 EGTWSP
-609 ELPFDNIV
+609 ELPFHNIV
-617 GKQNTLAALTRNSIN
+617 GKQN
-632 LLPNHLAQALHVQ
+632 
-645 SGPEEINKRIE
+645 
-656 HTIDLRSGDKLRRE
+656 
-670 HIKPFSLMFKD
+670 
-681 SSLEHKYSQMRD
+681 YSQMRD

-700 VCAFIVLVFI
+700 VCAFIVLLFI
-710 TAIQSLLPSSRVIS
+710 TAIQCLLPSTRMVT
-724 MVIQFSILIML
+724 MVIQFS
-735 HSALVLI
+735 VLI
-742 TTAEDYKCLP
+742 LLHCCLVVVTTAEDYKCLP
-752 LMLRKTCCWIN
+752 LVLRKACCWVN
-763 ETYLARNV
+763 ETYMARNV
-771 IIFASILINFLGAI
+771 VILLSILINFLAAI
-785 INILWCDFDK
+785 INILWCNVDKSIWDVFRNGTFD
-795 PIALK
+795 A
-800 NQTFN
+800 
-805 NSSASFT
+805 SAT
-812 DICSCPEYFVFTGVL
+812 IPGCLYPEYFVFTGVL

-836 RLNSVLKLAVLLIMI
+836 RLNSVLKLVILLMMI
-851 AIYSL
+851 AVYSL
-856 LTETIYASLFLQ
+856 LTEGFYHSLFTRYDSISS
-868 YDNFNHNGD
+868 YDNFGNHSES
-877 TDFLG
+877 FLG
-882 TKEASLLL
+882 TKRTSLLL

-916 VQAKEEINEMKEL
+916 VQAKEEINEMREL

-1036 QQCEDKWG
+1036 QCEDKWG
-1044 HLCALADFSIALNE
+1044 HLCALADFAIALNE

-1065 HSFNNFELRIGIS
+1065 HSFNNFQLRIGMA

-1104 SRMDSTGVSD
+1104 SRMDSTGVSGK
-1114 RIQVPEETY
+1114 IQVPEETFS
-1123 LILKDRGF
+1123 ILTERGF
-1131 AFDYRGE
+1131 AFEFRGE
-1138 IYVKGISEQEGKIK
+1138 IYVKGISEQEGKIR
-1152 TYFLLGRV
+1152 THFLLGRV

-1192 KQKQILNENN
+1192 KQKQILNDNN
-1202 NSGIIKGHYNRRTL
+1202 NSGIMKGHYNRRTL
-1216 LTPGGSEAAAQADG
+1216 LAPGGPDSSHAEMAP
-1230 ADKTELP
+1230 DKNEVA

>member
-1 RCLSDSDELY
+1 MRTCLETIFPQMKLMFVEYTMQFSLQKSLY
-11 TINRTPPGS
+11 TI
-20 GRPQRLLW
+20 
-28 QTAVR
+28 
-33 HITEQRFIQE
+33 E
-43 HSSSSG
+43 
-49 GSSSGGGKGVSSDE
+49 
-63 TCCPNHHPHPPHHH
+63 
-77 HLRRQSAGRSLGSE
+77 
-91 RHNNGGT
+91 
-98 KVFPEGTSSSGDLGF
+98 
-113 LPLDCAPSNSDFFLN
+113 
-128 WGYTYRGVIFPT
+128 
-140 LRNSFKSRDLERLY
+140 
-154 QRYFLGQRRKSEV
+154 
-167 VMNILDVLTK
+167 
-177 LTLLFLHLTLA
+177 TLLFIRHV
-188 SAPMDPIKGILLG
+188 KN
-201 FFTGIEVVICALVV
+201 
-215 VRKDTTSYTY
+215 DTEIINS
-225 LQYSGV
+225 
-231 VTWVAMATQILA
+231 
-243 AGLGCGLLGDGI
+243 
-255 GYVLFTLFATY
+255 F
-266 SMLPLPLTWAILAG
+266 LPT
-280 LVTSVLQ
+280 
-287 LVMQLVIPRF
+287 
-297 AVTSLNQIAAQAVLF
+297 
-312 MCMNTAGIF
+312 
-321 ISYLSDRAQRQAFL
+321 
-335 ETRRCVEA
+335 
-343 RLRLETEN
+343 
-351 QRQERLVL
+351 
-359 SVLPRFVV
+359 
-367 LEMIN
+367 
-372 DMTNVEDEHLQHQF
+372 
-386 HKIYIHRYENVSILF
+386 
-401 ADVKGFTNLSTTL
+401 
-414 SAQELVRMLNE
+414 
-425 LFARFDRLAHEHHC
+425 
-439 LRIKILGDCYYCVS
+439 
-453 GLPEPRQDHAH
+453 
-464 CCVEMGLSMIKTIR
+464 
-478 YVRSRTKHD
+478 
-487 IDMRIGI
+487 
-494 HSGSVLC
+494 
-501 GVLGLRK
+501 
-508 WQFDVWSWDVDIA
+508 
-521 NKLESGG
+521 
-528 IPGRIHISK
+528 RIHISK

-617 GKQNTLAALTRNSIN
+617 GKQN
-632 LLPNHLAQALHVQ
+632 
-645 SGPEEINKRIE
+645 
-656 HTIDLRSGDKLRRE
+656 
-670 HIKPFSLMFKD
+670 
-681 SSLEHKYSQMRD
+681 YSQMRD

-710 TAIQSLLPSSRVIS
+710 TTIQSLLPSSRVIP

-795 PIALK
+795 PVALK
-800 NQTFN
+800 NQTF

-812 DICSCPEYFVFTGVL
+812 DICSYPEYFVFTGVL

-1216 LTPGGSEAAAQADG
+1216 LTPGGSEAAAQAEG

>member
-1 RCLSDSDELY
+1 MELSEVRCSSASEELY
-11 TINRTPPGS
+11 TINKTPSNNNGN
-20 GRPQRLLW
+20 RPKRLLW
-28 QTAVR
+28 QNAVR
-33 HITEQRFIQE
+33 HITEQRFIHE
-43 HSSSSG
+43 HSPKPVSPDEPHAQ
-49 GSSSGGGKGVSSDE
+49 GSRK
-63 TCCPNHHPHPPHHH
+63 
-77 HLRRQSAGRSLGSE
+77 QSAGRTSVSD

-98 KVFPEGTSSSGDLGF
+98 KVFPERSSSDLGF
-113 LPLDCAPSNSDFFLN
+113 LQIDCAPSNSDFFLS

-140 LRNSFKSRDLERLY
+140 LRYAFKSRDLERLY
-154 QRYFLGQRRKSEV
+154 QRYFLGQRRKSV
-167 VMNILDVLTK
+167 VLFAQV
-177 LTLLFLHLTLA
+177 LLFLC
-188 SAPMDPIKGILLG
+188 I
-201 FFTGIEVVICALVV
+201 
-215 VRKDTTSYTY
+215 
-225 LQYSGV
+225 
-231 VTWVAMATQILA
+231 
-243 AGLGCGLLGDGI
+243 
-255 GYVLFTLFATY
+255 
-266 SMLPLPLTWAILAG
+266 
-280 LVTSVLQ
+280 
-287 LVMQLVIPRF
+287 
-297 AVTSLNQIAAQAVLF
+297 
-312 MCMNTAGIF
+312 NTAGMF

-335 ETRRCVEA
+335 ETRRCIEA

-372 DMTNVEDEHLQHQF
+372 DMTNVEDETLQHQF
-386 HKIYIHRYENVSILF
+386 HRIYIHRYENVSILF

-453 GLPEPRQDHAH
+453 GLPEPRPDHAH

-537 ATLDCLNGDYKV
+537 AALDCLNGDYEV
-549 EEGHGKERNEF
+549 EEGHGKDRNDF
-560 LRKHNIETYL
+560 LRRHNIETFL

-584 IVKEA
+584 IMRD
-589 VSSSDRRNSGATFT
+589 STNQSDHRPSNTSFT
-603 EGSWSP
+603 EGTWSP
-609 ELPFDNIV
+609 ELPFHNIV
-617 GKQNTLAALTRNSIN
+617 GKQN
-632 LLPNHLAQALHVQ
+632 
-645 SGPEEINKRIE
+645 
-656 HTIDLRSGDKLRRE
+656 
-670 HIKPFSLMFKD
+670 
-681 SSLEHKYSQMRD
+681 YSQMRD

-700 VCAFIVLVFI
+700 VCAFIVLFFI
-710 TAIQSLLPSSRVIS
+710 TGIQSLLPSARMVT
-724 MVIQFSILIML
+724 MVIQFS
-735 HSALVLI
+735 VLI
-742 TTAEDYKCLP
+742 LLHCCLVVVTTAEDYKCLP
-752 LMLRKTCCWIN
+752 LVLRKACCWVN
-763 ETYLARNV
+763 ETYAARNV
-771 IIFASILINFLGAI
+771 VIFLSILINFLAAM

-795 PIALK
+795 SGSFR

-805 NSSASFT
+805 ASASIP
-812 DICSCPEYFVFTGVL
+812 DICFYPEYFVFTGVL

-836 RLNSVLKLAVLLIMI
+836 RLNSVLKLAILLIMI
-851 AIYSL
+851 AIYAV
-856 LTETIYASLFLQ
+856 LTEAFYTPLFIR
-868 YDNFNHNGD
+868 YDTLTLNQSKS
-877 TDFLG
+877 FLG
-882 TKEASLLL
+882 TKETSLLL

-916 VQAKEEINEMKEL
+916 VQAKEEINEMREL

-964 DAVGVMFA
+964 DTVGVMFA

-1008 GEERFQDIEKIKT
+1008 GEEQFQDIEKIKT

-1044 HLCALADFSIALNE
+1044 HLCALADFAIALNE

-1065 HSFNNFELRIGIS
+1065 HSFNNFQLRIGMA

-1104 SRMDSTGVSD
+1104 SRMDSTGVSGK
-1114 RIQVPEETY
+1114 IQLPEETY
-1123 LILKDRGF
+1123 AILNERGF
-1131 AFDYRGE
+1131 AFEYRGE
-1138 IYVKGISEQEGKIK
+1138 IYVKGISEQEGKIR
-1152 TYFLLGRV
+1152 THFMLGRV

-1202 NSGIIKGHYNRRTL
+1202 NSGIMKGHYNRRTL
-1216 LTPGGSEAAAQADG
+1216 LAPGGSDTSHAEVT
-1230 ADKTELP
+1230 DKSDLA

>member
-1 RCLSDSDELY
+1 MELSDVRCLGGSEELY
-11 TINRTPPGS
+11 TIHPTPPAGDGGS
-20 GRPQRLLW
+20 GSRPQRLLW

-33 HITEQRFIQE
+33 HITEQRFI
-43 HSSSSG
+43 HGHRGGGGRGGGGGGSG
-49 GSSSGGGKGVSSDE
+49 GSGKASNPAGGG
-63 TCCPNHHPHPPHHH
+63 PNHHAPQ
-77 HLRRQSAGRSLGSE
+77 LSGDSALPLYSLGPGE
-91 RHNNGGT
+91 RAHSTGGT
-98 KVFPEGTSSSGDLGF
+98 KVFPERSGSGSASGSGGGGDLGF
-113 LPLDCAPSNSDFFLN
+113 LHLDCAPSNSDFFLSG
-128 WGYTYRGVIFPT
+128 GYSYRGVIFPT

-167 VMNILDVLTK
+167 VMNVLDVLTK
-177 LTLLFLHLTLA
+177 LTLLVLHLSLA
-188 SAPMDPIKGILLG
+188 SAPMDPLKGILLG

-215 VRKDTTSYTY
+215 VRKDTTSHTY

-231 VTWVAMATQILA
+231 VTWVAMTTQILA
-243 AGLGCGLLGDGI
+243 AGLGYGLLGDGI

-280 LVTSVLQ
+280 LSTSLLQ
-287 LVMQLVIPRF
+287 VILQVVIPRL
-297 AVTSLNQIAAQAVLF
+297 AVISINQVVAQAVLF

-386 HKIYIHRYENVSILF
+386 HRIYIHRYENVSILF

-478 YVRSRTKHD
+478 YVRSTTKQD
-487 IDMRIGI
+487 VDMRIGI

-537 ATLDCLNGDYKV
+537 ATLDCLNGDYNV

-570 IKQPEESLLTLPED
+570 IKQPEESLLSLPED
-584 IVKEA
+584 IIKES

-681 SSLEHKYSQMRD
+681 SSLEHKY
-693 EVFKSNL
+693 
-700 VCAFIVLVFI
+700 
-710 TAIQSLLPSSRVIS
+710 
-724 MVIQFSILIML
+724 
-735 HSALVLI
+735 
-742 TTAEDYKCLP
+742 
-752 LMLRKTCCWIN
+752 
-763 ETYLARNV
+763 
-771 IIFASILINFLGAI
+771 
-785 INILWCDFDK
+785 
-795 PIALK
+795 
-800 NQTFN
+800 
-805 NSSASFT
+805 
-812 DICSCPEYFVFTGVL
+812 FVFTGVL

-851 AIYSL
+851 AIYAL
-856 LTETIYASLFLQ
+856 LTETVYAGLFLR
-868 YDNFNHNGD
+868 YDNLNHSGE
-877 TDFLG
+877 DFLG

-1008 GEERFQDIEKIKT
+1008 GEDRFQDIEKIKT

-1036 QQCEDKWG
+1036 QQCEDKWE
-1044 HLCALADFSIALNE
+1044 HLCALADFSLALAE

-1104 SRMDSTGVSD
+1104 SRMDSTGVSG

-1123 LILKDRGF
+1123 LILKDQGF

-1160 QPNPL
+1160 QPNPF
-1165 ILQPR
+1165 ILPPR
-1170 KLTGQYS
+1170 RLPGQYS

-1192 KQKQILNENN
+1192 RQKQLLNENN
-1202 NSGIIKGHYNRRTL
+1202 STGIIKGHYSRRTL
-1216 LTPGGSEAAAQADG
+1216 LTPTGTEPG
-1230 ADKTELP
+1230 APAEGTDKSDLP

>member
-1 RCLSDSDELY
+1 MELSDVRCLSSTEELY
-11 TINRTPPGS
+11 TINPTPPASGGS
-20 GRPQRLLW
+20 GGSGSGAGGGSRPQRLLW

-33 HITEQRFIQE
+33 HITEQRFIHQ
-43 HSSSSG
+43 SG
-49 GSSSGGGKGVSSDE
+49 VCGGNGKASDPGG
-63 TCCPNHHPHPPHHH
+63 PNHHAPHLQQAPALP
-77 HLRRQSAGRSLGSE
+77 LYPLGQPGRLGSAGKGG
-91 RHNNGGT
+91 HNNGGGPT
-98 KVFPEGTSSSGDLGF
+98 KVFPERRGSSSDLGF
-113 LPLDCAPSNSDFFLN
+113 LHLDCAPSNSDFFLN

-154 QRYFLGQRRKSEV
+154 QLYFLGQRRKSEV

-177 LTLLFLHLTLA
+177 LTLLVLHLTLA
-188 SAPMDPIKGILLG
+188 SAPMDPLKGILLG

-225 LQYSGV
+225 LQYSGL
-231 VTWVAMATQILA
+231 VTWVAMTTQILA
-243 AGLGCGLLGDGI
+243 AGLGYGLLGDGI

-280 LVTSVLQ
+280 LVTS
-287 LVMQLVIPRF
+287 LVQIILELIIPRL
-297 AVTSLNQIAAQAVLF
+297 AVNSINQIVAQAVLF

-537 ATLDCLNGDYKV
+537 ATLDCLNGDYNV

-584 IVKEA
+584 IVKES

-617 GKQNTLAALTRNSIN
+617 GKQN
-632 LLPNHLAQALHVQ
+632 
-645 SGPEEINKRIE
+645 
-656 HTIDLRSGDKLRRE
+656 
-670 HIKPFSLMFKD
+670 
-681 SSLEHKYSQMRD
+681 YSQMRD

-700 VCAFIVLVFI
+700 VCAFIVLLFI
-710 TAIQSLLPSSRVIS
+710 TAIQSLLPSSRMMP
-724 MVIQFSILIML
+724 MVIQFSLLIML

-785 INILWCDFDK
+785 LNILWCDFDK
-795 PIALK
+795 SIPLK
-800 NQTFN
+800 NQTS
-805 NSSASFT
+805 NSSAVFT
-812 DICSCPEYFVFTGVL
+812 DICSYPEYFVFTGVL

-856 LTETIYASLFLQ
+856 LMETIYASLFLH
-868 YDNFNHNGD
+868 YDNFNHNGER
-877 TDFLG
+877 DFLG

-1008 GEERFQDIEKIKT
+1008 GEDRFQDIEKIKT

-1044 HLCALADFSIALNE
+1044 HLCALADFSLALNE

-1104 SRMDSTGVSD
+1104 SRMDSTGVSG

-1123 LILKDRGF
+1123 LILKDQGF

-1165 ILQPR
+1165 ILPPR
-1170 KLTGQYS
+1170 KLPGQYS

-1192 KQKQILNENN
+1192 RQKQILNENN
-1202 NSGIIKGHYNRRTL
+1202 NPGIIKGHYNRRTL
-1216 LTPGGSEAAAQADG
+1216 LTASGPEPTAQAEG
-1230 ADKTELP
+1230 ADKSDLP

>member
-1 RCLSDSDELY
+1 MELSEVRCSSASEELY
-11 TINRTPPGS
+11 TINSGGGGS
-20 GRPQRLLW
+20 SARPKRLLW

-33 HITEQRFIQE
+33 HITEQRFIHEQ
-43 HSSSSG
+43 
-49 GSSSGGGKGVSSDE
+49 GGGGGAARGPDQQYEPGSGARK
-63 TCCPNHHPHPPHHH
+63 
-77 HLRRQSAGRSLGSE
+77 QSAGRTSVGD

-98 KVFPEGTSSSGDLGF
+98 KVFPERASSDLGF
-113 LPLDCAPSNSDFFLN
+113 LQLDCAPSNSDFFLN

-140 LRNSFKSRDLERLY
+140 LRNAFKSRDLEQLY
-154 QRYFLGQRRKSEV
+154 QRYFLGQRRKSVV
-167 VMNILDVLTK
+167 VMNILDVVTK
-177 LTLLFLHLTLA
+177 LTLLVLHLTLA
-188 SAPMDPIKGILLG
+188 SSPMDPIKGTLLG

-215 VRKDTTSYTY
+215 VRKDTTSHSY

-243 AGLGCGLLGDGI
+243 AGLGYGLLGDGV

-266 SMLPLPLTWAILAG
+266 NMLPLPLTWAIVAG
-280 LVTSVLQ
+280 LLTSGLHVLVQLLISQSAKLSTNQVT
-287 LVMQLVIPRF
+287 
-297 AVTSLNQIAAQAVLF
+297 AQAVLF
-312 MCMNTAGIF
+312 LCMNTAGIF

-335 ETRRCVEA
+335 ETRRCIEA

-386 HKIYIHRYENVSILF
+386 HRIYIHRYENVSILF

-453 GLPEPRQDHAH
+453 GLPEPRPDHAH

-537 ATLDCLNGDYKV
+537 AALDCLNGDYEV
-549 EEGHGKERNEF
+549 EEGHGKDRNDF
-560 LRKHNIETYL
+560 LRRHNIETYL
-570 IKQPEESLLTLPED
+570 IKQPEESMLTLPED
-584 IVKEA
+584 IMKEA
-589 VSSSDRRNSGATFT
+589 ASSADRRASSATFN
-603 EGSWSP
+603 EASWSP

-632 LLPNHLAQALHVQ
+632 LLPNHLAQALHVH

-656 HTIDLRSGDKLRRE
+656 SAIDLRSGDKLRRE

-681 SSLEHKYSQMRD
+681 SSLEEKYSQMRD

-700 VCAFIVLVFI
+700 VCSFIVLIYI
-710 TAIQSLLPSSRVIS
+710 TTIQSLLPSASMVT
-724 MVIQFSILIML
+724 MVIQFSILIVL
-735 HSALVLI
+735 HSCLILV

-752 LMLRKTCCWIN
+752 LVLRKACCWIN
-763 ETYLARNV
+763 ETYAARNV
-771 IIFASILINFLGAI
+771 IIFVSILINFLAAM
-785 INILWCDFDK
+785 INI
-795 PIALK
+795 
-800 NQTFN
+800 
-805 NSSASFT
+805 
-812 DICSCPEYFVFTGVL
+812 YFVFTGVL
-827 AMVTCAVFL
+827 AMITCAVFL
-836 RLNSVLKLAVLLIMI
+836 RLNSVLKLAVLLLMI

-856 LTETIYASLFLQ
+856 LTEAFYTPLFVR
-868 YDNFNHNGD
+868 YDTVHHN
-877 TDFLG
+877 TENFLG
-882 TKEASLLL
+882 TKETSLLL

-1008 GEERFQDIEKIKT
+1008 GEDRFQDIEKIKT

-1044 HLCALADFSIALNE
+1044 HLCALADFAIALNE

-1065 HSFNNFELRIGIS
+1065 HSFNNFELRIGMA

-1104 SRMDSTGVSD
+1104 SRMDSTGVSGK
-1114 RIQVPEETY
+1114 IQVPEETY

-1131 AFDYRGE
+1131 AFEYRGE
-1138 IYVKGISEQEGKIK
+1138 IYVKGISEQEGKIR
-1152 TYFLLGRV
+1152 THYLLGRV

-1170 KLTGQYS
+1170 KITGQYS

-1202 NSGIIKGHYNRRTL
+1202 NSGIMKGHHHYNRRTL
-1216 LTPGGSEAAAQADG
+1216 LAPGSSEVG
-1230 ADKTELP
+1230 GGHHTESTDKTELS

>member
-1 RCLSDSDELY
+1 MELSDVRCCSPSEELY
-11 TINRTPPGS
+11 TINRTAGS
-20 GRPQRLLW
+20 RPRRLLW
-28 QTAVR
+28 QNAVR
-33 HITEQRFIQE
+33 HITEQRFIHEQSKAKTA
-43 HSSSSG
+43 SSSEDSW
-49 GSSSGGGKGVSSDE
+49 SPS
-63 TCCPNHHPHPPHHH
+63 
-77 HLRRQSAGRSLGSE
+77 RRKESAGKVSLSG
-91 RHNNGGT
+91 HNNGST
-98 KVFPEGTSSSGDLGF
+98 KVFPERPGNELGF
-113 LPLDCAPSNSDFFLN
+113 LQLHSAPSNSDFFFN

-154 QRYFLGQRRKSEV
+154 QRYFLGQRRKSVV

-177 LTLLFLHLTLA
+177 LTVLILHLTLT
-188 SAPMDPIKGILLG
+188 STPMGPVKGILLG

-215 VRKDTTSYTY
+215 VKKDTTSHSY
-225 LQYSGV
+225 LQYSGL
-231 VTWVAMATQILA
+231 VTWVVMTTQILA
-243 AGLGCGLLGDGI
+243 TGLGYGLLGDSI

-266 SMLPLPLTWAILAG
+266 SMLPLPLTWAIVAG
-280 LVTSVLQ
+280 LLTCILHLVLQ
-287 LVMQLVIPRF
+287 LLVPR
-297 AVTSLNQIAAQAVLF
+297 AVFPTTKQIIAQSVLF

-321 ISYLSDRAQRQAFL
+321 ISYLADRAQRQAFL
-335 ETRRCVEA
+335 ETRRCIEA

-359 SVLPRFVV
+359 SVLPQFVV

-372 DMTNVEDEHLQHQF
+372 DMSAVEDEHLQHQF

-453 GLPEPRQDHAH
+453 GLPEPRHDHAH
-464 CCVEMGLSMIKTIR
+464 CCVEMGLNMIKTIR
-478 YVRSRTKHD
+478 YVRVHTKHE

-537 ATLDCLNGDYKV
+537 ATLDCLNGDYEV
-549 EEGHGKERNEF
+549 EEGHGKERNQF

-584 IVKEA
+584 IMKE
-589 VSSSDRRNSGATFT
+589 SSTSSDRRNSATTFT

-656 HTIDLRSGDKLRRE
+656 HIIDLRSGDKLRRE

-681 SSLEHKYSQMRD
+681 SSLEEKYSQTRD

-700 VCAFIVLVFI
+700 VCAFIVLIFI
-710 TAIQSLLPSSRVIS
+710 TAIQSLLPTSRTVP
-724 MVIQFSILIML
+724 MVIQFTILIML
-735 HSALVLI
+735 HAALVLF

-752 LMLRKTCCWIN
+752 LVLRKSCCWIN
-763 ETYLARNV
+763 ETHFARNV
-771 IIFASILINFLGAI
+771 IIFASIMINFLGAI
-785 INILWCDFDK
+785 INIFWCDSDK
-795 PIALK
+795 STTVK

-805 NSSASFT
+805 STAVCT
-812 DICSCPEYFVFTGVL
+812 DICFYPEYFVFTGVL

-836 RLNSVLKLAVLLIMI
+836 RLNSILKLAVLLIMI

-856 LTETIYASLFLQ
+856 LTETIYSSLFVRFDSFHQ
-868 YDNFNHNGD
+868 NGLR
-877 TDFLG
+877 DFLS
-882 TKEASLLL
+882 TKETSLLL

-903 QLEYTA
+903 Q
-909 RLDFLWR
+909 
-916 VQAKEEINEMKEL
+916 AKEEVNEMREL

-956 EELYSQSY
+956 DELYSQSY
-964 DAVGVMFA
+964 DSVAVMFA

-1008 GEERFQDIEKIKT
+1008 VEERFQDIEKIKT

-1036 QQCEDKWG
+1036 QQCEEKWV
-1044 HLCALADFSIALNE
+1044 HLCALADFTIALNE

-1065 HSFNNFELRIGIS
+1065 HSFNNFELRVGIS

-1104 SRMDSTGVSD
+1104 SRMDSTGISGK
-1114 RIQVPEETY
+1114 IQVPEDTY
-1123 LILKDRGF
+1123 LILKDKGF
-1131 AFDYRGE
+1131 AFEYRGE

-1165 ILQPR
+1165 IMQPR

-1216 LTPGGSEAAAQADG
+1216 LTSNVPEAVAQGEGSE
-1230 ADKTELP
+1230 KTEMP

>member
-1 RCLSDSDELY
+1 MGPWNL
-11 TINRTPPGS
+11 
-20 GRPQRLLW
+20 
-28 QTAVR
+28 
-33 HITEQRFIQE
+33 
-43 HSSSSG
+43 
-49 GSSSGGGKGVSSDE
+49 GKKDAS
-63 TCCPNHHPHPPHHH
+63 CI
-77 HLRRQSAGRSLGSE
+77 
-91 RHNNGGT
+91 
-98 KVFPEGTSSSGDLGF
+98 
-113 LPLDCAPSNSDFFLN
+113 PS
-128 WGYTYRGVIFPT
+128 
-140 LRNSFKSRDLERLY
+140 
-154 QRYFLGQRRKSEV
+154 QV
-167 VMNILDVLTK
+167 V
-177 LTLLFLHLTLA
+177 
-188 SAPMDPIKGILLG
+188 
-201 FFTGIEVVICALVV
+201 
-215 VRKDTTSYTY
+215 
-225 LQYSGV
+225 
-231 VTWVAMATQILA
+231 
-243 AGLGCGLLGDGI
+243 
-255 GYVLFTLFATY
+255 
-266 SMLPLPLTWAILAG
+266 
-280 LVTSVLQ
+280 
-287 LVMQLVIPRF
+287 
-297 AVTSLNQIAAQAVLF
+297 AQVVLF

-386 HKIYIHRYENVSILF
+386 HRIYIHRYENVSILF

-487 IDMRIGI
+487 VDMRIGI

-537 ATLDCLNGDYKV
+537 ATLDCLNGDYDV

-570 IKQPEESLLTLPED
+570 IQQPEDSLLSLPED

-589 VSSSDRRNSGATFT
+589 VSPSDRRNSGATFT

-700 VCAFIVLVFI
+700 VCAFIVLLFI
-710 TAIQSLLPSSRVIS
+710 TAIQSLLPSSRAMPMAV
-724 MVIQFSILIML
+724 QFSILIML
-735 HSALVLI
+735 HAALVLI

-752 LMLRKTCCWIN
+752 LVLRKTCCWIN

-785 INILWCDFDK
+785 LNIYSGL
-795 PIALK
+795 
-800 NQTFN
+800 
-805 NSSASFT
+805 
-812 DICSCPEYFVFTGVL
+812 
-827 AMVTCAVFL
+827 FL
-836 RLNSVLKLAVLLIMI
+836 R
-851 AIYSL
+851 
-856 LTETIYASLFLQ
+856 
-868 YDNFNHNGD
+868 YDNLNHSGE
-877 TDFLG
+877 DFLG

-1008 GEERFQDIEKIKT
+1008 GEDRFQDIEKIKT

-1044 HLCALADFSIALNE
+1044 HLCALADFSLALTE

-1104 SRMDSTGVSD
+1104 SRMDSTGVSG
-1114 RIQVPEETY
+1114 RIQVPEETF
-1123 LILKDRGF
+1123 LILKDQGF

-1160 QPNPL
+1160 QPNPF
-1165 ILQPR
+1165 ILPPR
-1170 KLTGQYS
+1170 RLPGQYS

-1192 KQKQILNENN
+1192 RQKQLLNENN
-1202 NSGIIKGHYNRRTL
+1202 SSGIKGHYARRTL
-1216 LTPGGSEAAAQADG
+1216 LTPGGPEPGAQAEG
-1230 ADKTELP
+1230 PDKSDLP

>member
-1 RCLSDSDELY
+1 MELSEVRCLSDSAELY

-20 GRPQRLLW
+20 GRARPQRLLW

-43 HSSSSG
+43 QSSSSG
-49 GSSSGGGKGVSSDE
+49 GSSSGGGGKALGSQDS
-63 TCCPNHHPHPPHHH
+63 CCPNHHPHPP
-77 HLRRQSAGRSLGSE
+77 RRPSE

-98 KVFPEGTSSSGDLGF
+98 KVFPERTSSSGDLGF
-113 LPLDCAPSNSDFFLN
+113 LHLDCAPSNSDFFLS

-154 QRYFLGQRRKSEV
+154 QRYFLGQRRKSQV

-177 LTLLFLHLTLA
+177 LTLLLLHLTLA

-280 LVTSVLQ
+280 LVTSLLQ
-287 LVMQLVIPRF
+287 LVMQLVIPRL
-297 AVTSLNQIAAQAVLF
+297 AVTSLNQIAAPAVLF

-584 IVKEA
+584 IVKES
-589 VSSSDRRNSGATFT
+589 VSISDRRNSGATFT

-617 GKQNTLAALTRNSIN
+617 GKQN
-632 LLPNHLAQALHVQ
+632 
-645 SGPEEINKRIE
+645 
-656 HTIDLRSGDKLRRE
+656 
-670 HIKPFSLMFKD
+670 
-681 SSLEHKYSQMRD
+681 YSQMRD

-710 TAIQSLLPSSRVIS
+710 TAIQSLLPSTRMMP

-735 HSALVLI
+735 HSTLVLI

-752 LMLRKTCCWIN
+752 LVLRKTCCWIN

-795 PIALK
+795 PIPFK

-805 NSSASFT
+805 SSESFT
-812 DICSCPEYFVFTGVL
+812 DICSYPEYFVFTGVL

-856 LTETIYASLFLQ
+856 LTETVYASLFLQ
-868 YDNFNHNGD
+868 YDNLNHNGE

-1104 SRMDSTGVSD
+1104 SRMDSTGVSG

-1123 LILKDRGF
+1123 LILKDKGF

-1216 LTPGGSEAAAQADG
+1216 LTSSGPEAVAQAEG
-1230 ADKTELP
+1230 SDKTELP

>member
-1 RCLSDSDELY
+1 MELSEVRCSSASEELY
-11 TINRTPPGS
+11 TINRTPSSNNSNSSGS
-20 GRPQRLLW
+20 ARPKRLLW
-28 QTAVR
+28 QNAVR
-33 HITEQRFIQE
+33 HITEQRFIHEQ
-43 HSSSSG
+43 
-49 GSSSGGGKGVSSDE
+49 GGGGGGGVKGIGPDE
-63 TCCPNHHPHPPHHH
+63 PYDPSQGA
-77 HLRRQSAGRSLGSE
+77 RKQSAGRTSVGD

-98 KVFPEGTSSSGDLGF
+98 KVFPERASSDLGF
-113 LPLDCAPSNSDFFLN
+113 LQIDCAPSNSDFFLN

-140 LRNSFKSRDLERLY
+140 LRNAFKSRDLERLY
-154 QRYFLGQRRKSEV
+154 QRYFLGQRRKSV
-167 VMNILDVLTK
+167 V
-177 LTLLFLHLTLA
+177 
-188 SAPMDPIKGILLG
+188 
-201 FFTGIEVVICALVV
+201 
-215 VRKDTTSYTY
+215 
-225 LQYSGV
+225 
-231 VTWVAMATQILA
+231 
-243 AGLGCGLLGDGI
+243 
-255 GYVLFTLFATY
+255 
-266 SMLPLPLTWAILAG
+266 
-280 LVTSVLQ
+280 
-287 LVMQLVIPRF
+287 
-297 AVTSLNQIAAQAVLF
+297 AAQAVLF

-335 ETRRCVEA
+335 ETRRCIEA

-386 HKIYIHRYENVSILF
+386 HRIYIHRYENVSILF

-537 ATLDCLNGDYKV
+537 AALDCLNGDYEV
-549 EEGHGKERNEF
+549 EEGHGKDRNDF
-560 LRKHNIETYL
+560 LRRHNIETYL

-584 IVKEA
+584 IMKEA
-589 VSSSDRRNSGATFT
+589 ASSVDRRASSTTFN
-603 EGSWSP
+603 EASWSP

-617 GKQNTLAALTRNSIN
+617 GKQNVSPMAACDPS
-632 LLPNHLAQALHVQ
+632 HVV
-645 SGPEEINKRIE
+645 KCV
-656 HTIDLRSGDKLRRE
+656 
-670 HIKPFSLMFKD
+670 LM
-681 SSLEHKYSQMRD
+681 
-693 EVFKSNL
+693 V
-700 VCAFIVLVFI
+700 
-710 TAIQSLLPSSRVIS
+710 T
-724 MVIQFSILIML
+724 MVIQFSILIVL
-735 HSALVLI
+735 HSCLVLV

-752 LMLRKTCCWIN
+752 LVLRKACCWIN
-763 ETYLARNV
+763 ETYAARNV
-771 IIFASILINFLGAI
+771 IIFVSILINFLAAM

-795 PIALK
+795 SSTFK
-800 NQTFN
+800 NQTYN
-805 NSSASFT
+805 ESASIP
-812 DICSCPEYFVFTGVL
+812 DICFYPEYFVFTGVL

-836 RLNSVLKLAVLLIMI
+836 RLNSVLKLAVLLVMI

-856 LTETIYASLFLQ
+856 LTEAFYTSLFVR
-868 YDNFNHNGD
+868 YDTVHHN
-877 TDFLG
+877 TENFLG
-882 TKEASLLL
+882 TKETSLLL

-1044 HLCALADFSIALNE
+1044 HLCALADFAIALNE

-1065 HSFNNFELRIGIS
+1065 HSFNNFELRIGMA

-1104 SRMDSTGVSD
+1104 SRMDSTGVSGK
-1114 RIQVPEETY
+1114 IQVPEETY
-1123 LILKDRGF
+1123 LILKERGF
-1131 AFDYRGE
+1131 AFEYRGE
-1138 IYVKGISEQEGKIK
+1138 IYVKGISEQEGKIR
-1152 TYFLLGRV
+1152 THFLLGRV

-1170 KLTGQYS
+1170 KITGQYS

-1202 NSGIIKGHYNRRTL
+1202 NSGIMKGHHHYNRRTL
-1216 LTPGGSEAAAQADG
+1216 LAPGGSEVG
-1230 ADKTELP
+1230 GGHHTEVADKTELS

>member
-1 RCLSDSDELY
+1 MELSDVRCSSPSDELY
-11 TINRTPPGS
+11 TINRTVVGS
-20 GRPQRLLW
+20 RPKRLLW
-28 QTAVR
+28 QNAVR
-33 HITEQRFIQE
+33 HITEQRFIHEQGGGARTI
-43 HSSSSG
+43 SSSE
-49 GSSSGGGKGVSSDE
+49 SSWSPG
-63 TCCPNHHPHPPHHH
+63 
-77 HLRRQSAGRSLGSE
+77 RRKHSAGKMS
-91 RHNNGGT
+91 NNGST
-98 KVFPEGTSSSGDLGF
+98 KVFPERPSNDLGF
-113 LPLDCAPSNSDFFLN
+113 LPMDTAPSNSDFFLN
-128 WGYTYRGVIFPT
+128 WGYIYRGVIFPT
-140 LRNSFKSRDLERLY
+140 LRNSFKSRDLELLY
-154 QRYFLGQRRKSEV
+154 QRYFLGQRRKSV
-167 VMNILDVLTK
+167 IVINILDILTK
-177 LTLLFLHLTLA
+177 LTVLILHLTL
-188 SAPMDPIKGILLG
+188 SLIPMDPVKGTLLG
-201 FFTGIEVVICALVV
+201 VFTGIEVVVCALVV
-215 VRKDTTSYTY
+215 VKKDTTSQSY
-225 LQYSGV
+225 LQYPGLL
-231 VTWVAMATQILA
+231 TWLVMTTQILDA
-243 AGLGCGLLGDGI
+243 DFGYGLCGGST

-266 SMLPLPLTWAILAG
+266 SMLPHPLTWAILAG
-280 LVTSVLQ
+280 FLTSVLH
-287 LVMQLVIPRF
+287 LVIQFLTHRVMLPP
-297 AVTSLNQIAAQAVLF
+297 TNQVIAQSVLF

-335 ETRRCVEA
+335 ETRRCIEA
-343 RLRLETEN
+343 RLRLESEN

-372 DMTNVEDEHLQHQF
+372 DMSSVEGEQLQPQF

-464 CCVEMGLSMIKTIR
+464 CCVEMGLSMIKAIR
-478 YVRSRTKHD
+478 YVRVHTKHE

-537 ATLDCLNGDYKV
+537 ATLDCLNNDYEV

-560 LRKHNIETYL
+560 LRKHNIESYL

-584 IVKEA
+584 IMKE
-589 VSSSDRRNSGATFT
+589 SSTSPDSRNSATTFT

-617 GKQNTLAALTRNSIN
+617 GKQN
-632 LLPNHLAQALHVQ
+632 
-645 SGPEEINKRIE
+645 
-656 HTIDLRSGDKLRRE
+656 
-670 HIKPFSLMFKD
+670 
-681 SSLEHKYSQMRD
+681 YSQMRD

-700 VCAFIVLVFI
+700 VCAFIVLIFI
-710 TAIQSLLPSSRVIS
+710 ATVQSLFPTSRTILVAIQYT
-724 MVIQFSILIML
+724 ILIIL
-735 HSALVLI
+735 HAALILF

-752 LMLRKTCCWIN
+752 LVLRKCCCWIN
-763 ETYLARNV
+763 ETHFARNV
-771 IIFASILINFLGAI
+771 VTLISIMINFLSAMM
-785 INILWCDFDK
+785 NIFWCDSETLTT
-795 PIALK
+795 IK

-805 NSSASFT
+805 STEMYT
-812 DICSCPEYFVFTGVL
+812 DICFYPEYFVFTGVL

-836 RLNSVLKLAVLLIMI
+836 RLNSILKLGVLLVMI

-856 LTETIYASLFLQ
+856 LTETISSSIFIR
-868 YDNFNHNGD
+868 YDNSHHNGTRD
-877 TDFLG
+877 LLG
-882 TKEASLLL
+882 SKESSLLL
-890 MAMFLLAVFYHGQ
+890 MAMFVLAVFYHGQ

-916 VQAKEEINEMKEL
+916 VQAKEEVNEMREL

-942 SHVARHFLEKDRDN
+942 SHVAHHFLEKDRDN

-964 DAVGVMFA
+964 DSVAVMFA

-1008 GEERFQDIEKIKT
+1008 IQERFQDIEKIKT

-1036 QQCEDKWG
+1036 QHCDEKWG
-1044 HLCALADFSIALNE
+1044 HLCALADFTIALNE

-1065 HSFNNFELRIGIS
+1065 HSFNNFELRVGIS

-1104 SRMDSTGVSD
+1104 SRMDSTGISGK
-1114 RIQVPEETY
+1114 IQVPEDTY
-1123 LILKDRGF
+1123 LILKDKGF
-1131 AFDYRGE
+1131 AFEYRGE
-1138 IYVKGISEQEGKIK
+1138 IYVKGISEQEGKVK
-1152 TYFLLGRV
+1152 TFFLLGRV
-1160 QPNPL
+1160 LPNPL
-1165 ILQPR
+1165 IMQPR

-1192 KQKQILNENN
+1192 KQKQILNENKN
-1202 NSGIIKGHYNRRTL
+1202 TGIIKGHYNRRILRTSNVPEAV
-1216 LTPGGSEAAAQADG
+1216 TQVEDSE
-1230 ADKTELP
+1230 KTELP

>member
-1 RCLSDSDELY
+1 MELSEVRCSSASEELY
-11 TINRTPPGS
+11 TINRTPNNNS
-20 GRPQRLLW
+20 STRPKRLLW
-28 QTAVR
+28 QNAVR
-33 HITEQRFIQE
+33 HITEQRFIHEQSE
-43 HSSSSG
+43 
-49 GSSSGGGKGVSSDE
+49 GKGITSDD
-63 TCCPNHHPHPPHHH
+63 PYDQS
-77 HLRRQSAGRSLGSE
+77 LRKQSAGRTSVGD

-98 KVFPEGTSSSGDLGF
+98 KVFPERASSDLGF
-113 LPLDCAPSNSDFFLN
+113 LQIDCAPSNSDFFLN

-140 LRNSFKSRDLERLY
+140 LRNSFKSRDLECLY
-154 QRYFLGQRRKSEV
+154 QRYFLGQRRKSVV
-167 VMNILDVLTK
+167 VMNILDVVTK
-177 LTLLFLHLTLA
+177 ITLLVLHLTLA
-188 SAPMDPIKGILLG
+188 SSPMDPIKGMLLG

-215 VRKDTTSYTY
+215 VRKDTTSHSY

-231 VTWVAMATQILA
+231 VTWVVMTTQILA
-243 AGLGCGLLGDGI
+243 AGLGYGLLGDGV

-266 SMLPLPLTWAILAG
+266 SMLPLPLTWAILSG
-280 LVTSVLQ
+280 LATSALHIVVQ
-287 LVMQLVIPRF
+287 LFISPNAQIS
-297 AVTSLNQIAAQAVLF
+297 TNQVVAQAVLF

-335 ETRRCVEA
+335 ETRRCIEA

-372 DMTNVEDEHLQHQF
+372 DMANVDDEHLQHQF
-386 HKIYIHRYENVSILF
+386 HRIYIHRYENVSILF

-537 ATLDCLNGDYKV
+537 ASLDCLNGDYEV
-549 EEGHGKERNEF
+549 EEGHGKDRNEF
-560 LRKHNIETYL
+560 LRRHNIETYL

-584 IVKEA
+584 IMKEA
-589 VSSSDRRNSGATFT
+589 TSSDRRVSSATFN

-617 GKQNTLAALTRNSIN
+617 GKQN
-632 LLPNHLAQALHVQ
+632 
-645 SGPEEINKRIE
+645 
-656 HTIDLRSGDKLRRE
+656 
-670 HIKPFSLMFKD
+670 
-681 SSLEHKYSQMRD
+681 YSQMRD

-700 VCAFIVLVFI
+700 VCAFIVLIFI
-710 TAIQSLLPSSRVIS
+710 TAIQSLLPSARMVT
-724 MVIQFSILIML
+724 MVIQFSVLIVL
-735 HSALVLI
+735 HSCLVLV

-752 LMLRKTCCWIN
+752 LVLRKACCWIN
-763 ETYLARNV
+763 ETYMARNV
-771 IIFASILINFLGAI
+771 IVFVSILINFLAAM

-795 PIALK
+795 SSSFS

-805 NSSASFT
+805 TSASIP
-812 DICSCPEYFVFTGVL
+812 DICFYPEYFVFTGVL

-836 RLNSVLKLAVLLIMI
+836 RLNSVLKLAVLLVMI

-856 LTETIYASLFLQ
+856 LTEAFYTSLFLR
-868 YDNFNHNGD
+868 YDHVHHN
-877 TDFLG
+877 TANFLG
-882 TKEASLLL
+882 TKETSLLL

-1044 HLCALADFSIALNE
+1044 HLCALADFAIALNE

-1065 HSFNNFELRIGIS
+1065 HSFNNFELRIGMA

-1099 TVNLA
+1099 TVNLS
-1104 SRMDSTGVSD
+1104 SRMDSTGVSGK
-1114 RIQVPEETY
+1114 IQVPEDTY
-1123 LILKDRGF
+1123 LILKERGF
-1131 AFDYRGE
+1131 AFEYRGE
-1138 IYVKGISEQEGKIK
+1138 IYVKGISEQEGKIR
-1152 TYFLLGRV
+1152 THFLLGRV

-1170 KLTGQYS
+1170 KVQGQYS

-1202 NSGIIKGHYNRRTL
+1202 NSGIMKGHHHYNRRTL
-1216 LTPGGSEAAAQADG
+1216 LAPGGGEVGHAEVT
-1230 ADKTELP
+1230 DKTELT